1 MKPVEIT
8 PDKKKVIGLVE
19 DAYLGSLCL
28 PNFQR
33 DFVWDREEIADLLRS
48 ILRGYFLGS
57 ILLLSTDPKRPPF
70 APIALRG
77 AKPQLTELQPEHLVL
92 DGQQRLTSLLYA
104 LHAPDLPLKNSK
116 NARKYFIDLQLLN
129 GNPDDDLIVINKT
142 NREIKREGLDSLDVQ
157 WSKRLLPVINLNSD
171 AAFLKWRDGIDDW
184 LREHHPAEHRQFRE
198 EWREQWT
205 NVVQRFLSFQ
215 VPVIKLP
222 QVTEDDQDSVARIC
236 AIFEKLN
243 STGVALSVYDLLT
256 ARLYRSS
263 IDLHGLWDQANIDN
277 PHLAEWSG
285 GSADEHSFGVLV
297 LRTMA
302 LMRGL
307 EVKPK
312 ILINLSPEN
321 FEEDWKRAAA
331 AMNRALELASH
342 IGADGF
348 GVFEKKWL
356 PGFGLLPVLGALRA
370 YIEDN
375 RLGEE
380 ARRDLRRWYWCS
392 VFLERYSSAVESKAR
407 RDYQDL
413 IERWSG
419 EETNPVP
426 FVEAEVRIGSA
437 AYSVRDSASTAS
449 SVYSG
454 VFCLLALNGARDWSA
469 VEDITLQNLQD
480 HHIFPRDFLTR
491 HGLRNRSDKS
501 NMNSITNRTL
511 ISDRTNQIIKAKAPA
526 EYLLD
531 TRVFPTEPESVL
543 GQHFV
548 DVHAKKVME
557 LAVDGLEI
565 PEIRRIFEQFRSS
578 RESLIVGR
586 IREACGVTLH
596 EPSIVDLE
604 SIEDE

>member
-1 MKPVEIT
+1 MEIT

-19 DAYLGSLCL
+19 QAYQGSLCL

-33 DFVWDREEIADLLRS
+33 DFVWSREEIADLLRS

-57 ILLLSTDPKRPPF
+57 LLLLSTDPKRPPF

-116 NARKYFIDLQLLN
+116 NARKYFIDLQLLHED
-129 GNPDDDLIVINKT
+129 PDNDLIVIDKT
-142 NREIKREGLDSLDVQ
+142 DREIRREGLDSLEIQ
-157 WSKRLLPVINLNSD
+157 WSKRLLPVTNLNSD

-184 LREHHPAEHRQFRE
+184 LREHHPEEHGQFRD

-205 NVVQRFLSFQ
+205 NVVQQFLSFE

-256 ARLYRSS
+256 ARLFRSS

-277 PHLAEWSG
+277 SYLAEWSG
-285 GSADEHSFGVLV
+285 GSADVHSFGVLV

-312 ILINLSPEN
+312 VLINLSPEN
-321 FEEDWKRAAA
+321 FEADWKRAAA

-392 VFLERYSSAVESKAR
+392 VFLERYSNAVESRAR
-407 RDYQDL
+407 RDFQDMVA
-413 IERWSG
+413 RWSG
-419 EETNPVP
+419 QESNPVP
-426 FVEAEVRIGSA
+426 FAEAEVRIGSA
-437 AYSVRDSASTAS
+437 AYSVRESSNTAS

-491 HGLRNRSDKS
+491 HGLENRSDRS

-526 EYLLD
+526 EYLHD
-531 TRVFPTEPESVL
+531 ARVFPTAPESVL
-543 GQHFV
+543 DQHFV
-548 DVHAKKVME
+548 DLNAKKSME
-557 LAVDGLEI
+557 SAVDGLSAQEL
-565 PEIRRIFEQFRSS
+565 RHVFEEFRNS
-578 RESLIVGR
+578 RESLIISR
-586 IREACGVTLH
+586 IREVCGVSIH
-596 EPSIVDLE
+596 EPSLLDLD

>member
-1 MKPVEIT
+1 MEIT

-19 DAYLGSLCL
+19 QAYLGSLCL

-33 DFVWDREEIADLLRS
+33 DFVWNREEIADLLRS

-57 ILLLSTDPKRPPF
+57 LLMLSTDPQRPPF

-77 AKPQLTELQPEHLVL
+77 AKPQLAELQPEHLIL

-104 LHAPDLPLKNSK
+104 LYAPNLELKNSK
-116 NARKYFIDLQLLN
+116 KPRRYFINLELLHAD
-129 GNPDDDLIVINKT
+129 PDNDSIVVDKT
-142 NREIKREGLDSLDVQ
+142 EREISREGLNSLETQ
-157 WSKRLLPVINLNSD
+157 WSKRLLPVTNLNSD
-171 AAFLKWRDGIDDW
+171 AAFLRWRDGIDDW
-184 LREHHPAEHRQFRE
+184 LRENHPDEHLRFRE

-205 NVVQRFLSFQ
+205 NVVQQFLSFE

-222 QVTEDDQDSVARIC
+222 QVNEDDQDSVARIC

-256 ARLYRSS
+256 ARLFRSS

-277 PHLAEWSG
+277 PYLAEWSG

-312 ILINLSPEN
+312 VLINLSPEN
-321 FEEDWKRAAA
+321 FEQDWKRAAA
-331 AMNRALELASH
+331 AMNRALEIASH
-342 IGADGF
+342 TGADGF
-348 GVFEKKWL
+348 GVFEQKWL

-407 RDYQDL
+407 RDYQDMIAL
-413 IERWSG
+413 WNGSEMKPI
-419 EETNPVP
+419 P
-426 FVEAEVRIGSA
+426 FVDADIRIGSA

-454 VFCLLALNGARDWSA
+454 VFCLLAQNGARDWSA
-469 VEDITLQNLQD
+469 VEEITLQNLQD
-480 HHIFPRDFLTR
+480 HHIFPRDFLMR
-491 HGLRNRSDKS
+491 HGLQSRSDKS

-511 ISDRTNQIIKAKAPA
+511 ISGRTNQIIKAKAPA
-526 EYLLD
+526 EYLMD
-531 TRVFPTEPESVL
+531 IRVFPTEPETVL
-543 GQHFV
+543 GQHFI
-548 DVHAKKVME
+548 DVQVKKALEM
-557 LAVDGLEI
+557 AADGLDSQEL
-565 PEIRRIFEQFRSS
+565 RRIFEQCRNS
-578 RESLIVGR
+578 RENLIVAR

-596 EPSIVDLE
+596 EPSAADLE
-604 SIEDE
+604 SIEED

>member
-1 MKPVEIT
+1 MEIT
-8 PDKKKVIGLVE
+8 PDKKKIIGLVE
-19 DAYLGSLCL
+19 QAFLGSLCL

-33 DFVWDREEIADLLRS
+33 DFVWSREEIADLLRS

-57 ILLLSTDPKRPPF
+57 LLLLSTDPKRPPF

-116 NARKYFIDLQLLN
+116 NARKYFIDLELLHED
-129 GNPDDDLIVINKT
+129 PDNDLIVIDKT
-142 NREIKREGLDSLDVQ
+142 EREIRREGLDSLEVQ
-157 WSKRLLPVINLNSD
+157 WSKRLLPVTHLNSD

-184 LREHHPAEHRQFRE
+184 LRDQHPEEHLRFRE
-198 EWREQWT
+198 QWREQWT
-205 NVVQRFLSFQ
+205 NVVQQFLAFE

-222 QVTEDDQDSVARIC
+222 QVNDDDQESVARIC

-256 ARLYRSS
+256 ARLFRSS
-263 IDLHGLWDQANIDN
+263 IDLHGLWDQANADN
-277 PHLAEWSG
+277 PYLAEWSS

-312 ILINLSPEN
+312 VLINLSPED
-321 FEEDWKRAAA
+321 FEVDWKRAAA

-356 PGFGLLPVLGALRA
+356 PGFGLLPVLAALRA

-407 RDYQDL
+407 RDYQDMVA
-413 IERWSG
+413 RWTG
-419 EETNPVP
+419 EESNPVP
-426 FVEAEVRIGSA
+426 FIEADVRIGSA

-480 HHIFPRDFLTR
+480 HHIFPRDFLVR
-491 HGLRNRSDKS
+491 HGLQNRNDKS

-531 TRVFPTEPESVL
+531 PRVFPTEPGSVL

-548 DVHAKKVME
+548 DSHAKKAME
-557 LAVDGLEI
+557 LAVDGLGAQGLRDI
-565 PEIRRIFEQFRSS
+565 YEQFRTS
-578 RESLIVGR
+578 REKLVVAR
-586 IREACGVTLH
+586 IREVCGVTLH
-596 EPSIVDLE
+596 EPSLVDLD
-604 SIEDE
+604 SLEDD

>member
-1 MKPVEIT
+1 VEIT
-8 PDKKKVIGLVE
+8 PDKKRVIGLVE
-19 DAYLGSLCL
+19 QAHSGSLCL

-33 DFVWDREEIADLLRS
+33 DFVWSREEIADLLRS

-57 ILLLSTDPKRPPF
+57 LLLLSTDPKRPPF
-70 APIALRG
+70 APTALRG
-77 AKPQLTELQPEHLVL
+77 AQPPVTTLEPEYLVL
-92 DGQQRLTSLLYA
+92 DGQQRLTSLPYA

-116 NARKYFIDLQLLN
+116 NPRKYFVDLALLLTDL
-129 GNPDDDLIVINKT
+129 DDDGIVIDKT
-142 NREIKREGLDSLDVQ
+142 SREIRREGLDNLEGQWARRLIPVTSL
-157 WSKRLLPVINLNSD
+157 SSD
-171 AAFLKWRDGIDDW
+171 AAFLRWRDGIDDW
-184 LREHHPAEHRQFRE
+184 LRDNHPEDHRQFRE
-198 EWREQWT
+198 SWRDSWT
-205 NVVQRFLSFQ
+205 QATQRFLSFE

-243 STGVALSVYDLLT
+243 STGVELSVYDLLT
-256 ARLYRSS
+256 ARLFRSS
-263 IDLHGLWDQANIDN
+263 IDLHALWQQANVDN

-285 GSADEHSFGVLV
+285 GSADNHSFGVLT

-312 ILINLSPEN
+312 VLINLSPDN
-321 FEEDWKRAAA
+321 FERDWKRAAA
-331 AMNRALELASH
+331 AIDRAIELVSH
-342 IGADGF
+342 LGADGF
-348 GVFEKKWL
+348 GVFDKKWL

-380 ARRDLRRWYWCS
+380 SRRDLRRWYWCS

-413 IERWSG
+413 IKRWSG
-419 EETNPVP
+419 DDVIPVP
-426 FVEAEVRIGSA
+426 FSEAEVRIGSPG
-437 AYSVRDSASTAS
+437 YSVRESASTAS

-480 HHIFPRDFLTR
+480 HHIFPRDYLVR
-491 HGLRNRSDKS
+491 HGLDRRGDSS
-501 NMNSITNRTL
+501 IINSVVNRTL

-526 EYLLD
+526 EYLVD
-531 TRVFPTEPESVL
+531 PRVFPTSPNTVL
-543 GQHFV
+543 EQHFIV
-548 DVHAKKVME
+548 EASAERMSAAKDSLSKEDVRKVFDE
-557 LAVDGLEI
+557 F
-565 PEIRRIFEQFRSS
+565 RIS
-578 RESLIVGR
+578 REAAIVLR
-586 IREACGVTLH
+586 VREVCGISVH
-596 EPSIVDLE
+596 DPSPQELDAID
-604 SIEDE
+604 DE